1 MAYRKKVGQEEDSRK
16 IAIYARKSKITES
29 GKSIENQIVRC
40 RDYITAKFG
49 KQREENI
56 VVYQD
61 EGLSGFYS
69 DRPNYQR
76 MLRDIQHNQIRAVIC
91 YKFDRISRKTV
102 DLFNLVE
109 SLERKKVAFI
119 SCSNEIDTSTDS
131 GRMMM
136 RFLAILAEFERDI
149 IAERISDNLH
159 ELAKEGRWLGGTT
172 PTGYRSRKESILV
185 SGHKSTVHHLE
196 PVEKELQMVKEI
208 YRQFLE
214 KRSLEQVAAY
224 LCAHQIPT
232 KNGAAH
238 TKTSVK
244 NILSNPVYGIADA
257 VLYQYFQALGV
268 SIYASREEFDGIHG
282 MMVYNKTEQLKIA
295 SEESTAIHPKY
306 VQRVLPRDKKDWI
319 VAVGRHPG
327 IISGSEWTQVQA
339 ILTEN
344 RSKFS
349 RPNEKTQSLLSGL
362 IACPFCGKSMHTFR
376 ESGRYT
382 QGCPRFL
389 YKCPTRR
396 AEHSAC
402 AGKDVKGN
410 EVDACILDLICAL
423 SEPGNEYYGQLLET
437 RLRYES
443 QACRPQSEMEQAQ
456 KAVLNIQREMDNQ
469 LIALR
474 SVETEATRN
483 LLLADL
489 QKLNEGILA
498 AQSRLEQTKRRE
510 AAKSEAAG
518 IERLEQMRSLLS
530 SFPELIRWLS
540 YQEKMELVR
549 KVVEKVF
556 VLPGEDGNQ
565 QVHIFL
571 KGATAEMY
579 ESFFRETAEGYW
591 LCAGEPYRIFNTLGC
606 ISSKPGALAVGET
619 GNRFDQANCADG

>member
-1 MAYRKKVGQEEDSRK
+1 MGYQKKVGQEEDSRK

-49 KQREENI
+49 KQSEENI
-56 VVYQD
+56 AVYQD

-172 PTGYRSRKESILV
+172 PTGYRSQKESILV

-196 PVEKELQMVKEI
+196 PVERELQTVREI

-214 KRSLEQVAAY
+214 KRSLEQVADY
-224 LCAHQIPT
+224 LVAHRIST
-232 KNGAAH
+232 KNGAEH
-238 TKTSVK
+238 TRTSVK

-257 VLYQYFQALGV
+257 VLYQYFQDLGV
-268 SIYASREEFDGIHG
+268 SVYASWEEFDGIHG

-295 SEESTAIHPKY
+295 SEESSAIHPKY
-306 VQRVLPRDKKDWI
+306 VQKVLPRDKKDWI
-319 VAVGRHPG
+319 VAVGKHPG
-327 IISGSEWTQVQA
+327 IIPGSDWTKVQA
-339 ILTEN
+339 ILKEN
-344 RSKFS
+344 ASKFF

-362 IACPFCGKSMHTFR
+362 IACPLCGKSMHTCR

-382 QGCPRFL
+382 QGYPRFL

-396 AEHSAC
+396 AEHNAC
-402 AGKDVKGN
+402 AGKSVKGN
-410 EVDACILDLICAL
+410 EVDACILELICVL
-423 SEPGNEYYGQLLET
+423 GESENGYYGRLLEN
-437 RLRYES
+437 RLRSES
-443 QACRPQSEMEQAQ
+443 PLCRPQSEMEQAQ
-456 KAVLNIQREMDNQ
+456 KAVLSIQREIDNQ

-474 SVETEATRN
+474 SVETDAARN

-489 QKLNEGILA
+489 QKLNEGITA
-498 AQSRLEQTKRRE
+498 AQNRLDQLKGLEAVKPGTAGSRTLEQAR
-510 AAKSEAAG
+510 G
-518 IERLEQMRSLLS
+518 LLF
-530 SFPELIRWLS
+530 SFPKLVRQLP
-540 YQEKMELVR
+540 YQEKMELIR
-549 KVVEKVF
+549 GIIERVF
-556 VLPGEDGNQ
+556 VLPEENGDH

-579 ESFFRETAEGYW
+579 ESFFQEAAEGHW
-591 LCAGEPYRIFNTLGC
+591 LCAGESYRIFNTLGC
-606 ISSKPGALAVGET
+606 IGSKSGALAVGEA
-619 GNRFDQANCADG
+619 GDRFD